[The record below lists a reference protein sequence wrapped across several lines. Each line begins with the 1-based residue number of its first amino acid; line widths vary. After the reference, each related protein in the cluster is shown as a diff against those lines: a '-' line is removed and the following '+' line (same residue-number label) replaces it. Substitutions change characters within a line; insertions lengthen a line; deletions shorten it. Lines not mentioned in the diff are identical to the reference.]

1 MHHLSQLSNS
11 GIALYSFDIFEPLLM
26 QSTDTVQSLA
36 PDLVKDHWH
45 FLEVW
50 VDSMQSPPY
59 ILLLLGDNAKSCS
72 VFDPAEQYGLVKTFQ
87 NYEEAQLWLLE
98 DEYEPL
104 EGRLSSA
111 EIH

>member
-1 MHHLSQLSNS
+1 
-11 GIALYSFDIFEPLLM
+11 M
-26 QSTDTVQSLA
+26 QTTDTIQFPA
-36 PDLVKDHWH
+36 ADLVKDDWN

-59 ILLLLGDNAKSCS
+59 VLLLLGDKVDGCY
-72 VFDPAEQYGLVKTFQ
+72 VFDPAEHYSLVKAFQ

-104 EGRLSSA
+104 EGRLSSLEVRQSA
-111 EIH
+111 